1 VARAAP
7 LVALSGRTAG
17 EAVISALRRKDRT
30 QSTARSAERYAE
42 SLARSPFGRYG
53 DPEVDIGRA
62 VAWLCSDEA
71 SYITGSMIMLDGG
84 RYYQQCECE
93 GLCCRE

>member
-1 VARAAP
+1 MGQGIEALEDGKDITRYGVYAG
-7 LVALSGRTAG
+7 VKDMITALSRTAAMEFG
-17 EAVISALRRKDRT
+17 SGGIRFE
-30 QSTARSAERYAE
+30 E

-62 VAWLCSDEA
+62 VAWLCSDDA

-84 RYYQQCECE
+84 RYY
-93 GLCCRE
+93 LH